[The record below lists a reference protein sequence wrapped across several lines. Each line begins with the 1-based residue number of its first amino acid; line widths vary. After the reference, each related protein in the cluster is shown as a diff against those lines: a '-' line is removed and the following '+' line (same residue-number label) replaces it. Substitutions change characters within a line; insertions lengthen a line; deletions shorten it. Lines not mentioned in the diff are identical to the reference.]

1 MSRAL
6 PDPREPPAAEPTRRP
21 VRSGAARGAAPGGTG
36 PTPPAD
42 APAPPGTVR
51 RGSASR
57 RLRVDLLLLG
67 WCGTAVGISLSD
79 GRYSPL
85 ALAAVLFGAAAVTV
99 ALGWPAERRGRWAR
113 PAAAASGRV
122 AVALCAVVVA
132 VGPVVRHPR
141 YYATGPAA
149 LAADVLAA
157 LAGALAAAALLGS
170 FLRRARPGGTDR
182 RGRWLGGSWWAGDGV
197 FRGVLGLAIAA
208 GVATVIAAPRPRI
221 DVFHLLQVSTS
232 GLARGEN
239 MYRQQWGPD
248 RATYTAGGLFD
259 VYPYLPGTSLL
270 LAPFRWVFG
279 DVRYGLLLALV
290 LAAVAARAVVA
301 GRPAGEARGGAAP
314 GGAAP
319 GAGEPGGG
327 EPAGDGGP
335 AAAPPWALT
344 VAPVLPLL
352 VTVFPESMYALQQS
366 WTEPLLVLL
375 LTGTVWAVTTGRT
388 RLAVV
393 AFALALA
400 SKQHVALVL
409 PLAACWPAFGP
420 RRALW
425 AAGLGLVAV
434 LPWVVA
440 SPRDFFDDAVRTNL
454 DYQVLDHSLSVP
466 GWAHHFGI
474 TLGFGVT
481 AVVLALSYLLAWR
494 ARGGAAGFC
503 AGSALVLLALDLMNK
518 QTFFNHYTLPMAL
531 LVLAVCAAAGDQ
543 RSVENRS
550 RDAPS

>member
-1 MSRAL
+1 MFRAL
-6 PDPREPPAAEPTRRP
+6 PDPREPPAAEPTRRS
-21 VRSGAARGAAPGGTG
+21 VRSG
-36 PTPPAD
+36 TP
-42 APAPPGTVR
+42 R
-51 RGSASR
+51 RPQ
-57 RLRVDLLLLG
+57 VDLLLLG
-67 WCGTAVGISLSD
+67 WCGTAVGISASD

-85 ALAAVLFGAAAVTV
+85 ALAAVLFGAAAVTA
-99 ALGWPAERRGRWAR
+99 ALGWPAERRDRRAG
-113 PAAAASGRV
+113 PSVGTSGRV
-122 AVALCAVVVA
+122 AIVLCAVVVA

-149 LAADVLAA
+149 LAADILAA
-157 LAGALAAAALLGS
+157 LAGALAAAALLGP
-170 FLRRARPGGTDR
+170 FLSRARPGGTDR
-182 RGRWLGGSWWAGDGV
+182 LGRWLGGSWWAGDGV
-197 FRGVLGLAIAA
+197 FRGVLGLATAA

-279 DVRYGLLLALV
+279 DVRHGLLLALV
-290 LAAVAARAVVA
+290 LTAVAARALVA

-314 GGAAP
+314 GGA
-319 GAGEPGGG
+319 
-327 EPAGDGGP
+327 EPAGDGEP
-335 AAAPPWALT
+335 AGWPSRVLV

-352 VTVFPESMYALQQS
+352 VIVFPESMYALQQS

-375 LTGTVWAVTTGRT
+375 LAGTVWAVTTGHT

-425 AAGLGLVAV
+425 AAGLGLATV
-434 LPWVVA
+434 LPWLVA

>member
-1 MSRAL
+1 M
-6 PDPREPPAAEPTRRP
+6 
-21 VRSGAARGAAPGGTG
+21 
-36 PTPPAD
+36 
-42 APAPPGTVR
+42 
-51 RGSASR
+51 
-57 RLRVDLLLLG
+57 
-67 WCGTAVGISLSD
+67 GISLSD

-85 ALAAVLFGAAAVTV
+85 ALAAVLFGAAAVTA
-99 ALGWPAERRGRWAR
+99 ALGWPAERRGRWAG
-113 PAAAASGRV
+113 PSVAVSGRV
-122 AVALCAVVVA
+122 AVALSVLVVA
-132 VGPVVRHPR
+132 VGPTVRHPR

-157 LAGALAAAALLGS
+157 FAGALAAAALLGPL
-170 FLRRARPGGTDR
+170 LRRARPGGTDR
-182 RGRWLGGSWWAGDGV
+182 LGRWLGDSWAGDGV
-197 FRGVLGLAIAA
+197 FRGVLGLATAA

-301 GRPAGEARGGAAP
+301 GRPAGEAHGGAVPAP
-314 GGAAP
+314 ATAA
-319 GAGEPGGG
+319 PGGG
-327 EPAGDGGP
+327 EPAGDGEP
-335 AAAPPWALT
+335 AGWPSWLLA

-352 VTVFPESMYALQQS
+352 VIVFPESMYALQQS

-375 LTGTVWAVTTGRT
+375 LAGTVWAVVTGRT

-420 RRALW
+420 RRALC
-425 AAGLGLVAV
+425 AAGLGLAAV
-434 LPWVVA
+434 LPWLVA
-440 SPRDFFDDAVRTNL
+440 SPQDFFDDAVRTNL